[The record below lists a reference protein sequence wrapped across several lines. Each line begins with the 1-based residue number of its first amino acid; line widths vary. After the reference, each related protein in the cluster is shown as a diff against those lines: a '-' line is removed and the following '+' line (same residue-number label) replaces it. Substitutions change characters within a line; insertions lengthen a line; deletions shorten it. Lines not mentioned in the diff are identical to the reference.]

1 MPERP
6 SAGQFTMFGSV
17 LIVAGSITTRDGAR
31 EAFLAA
37 VAPMVAATHTEPGCR
52 EYVFSPDPDDDNRV
66 LLFELW
72 DDQEALDLHFAS
84 DHMAEFQ
91 RASANLPV
99 AARDIRKYTI
109 SDVGPV
115 R

>member
-1 MPERP
+1 MHSLR
-6 SAGQFTMFGSV
+6 SGAM
-17 LIVAGSITTRDGAR
+17 LIIAGSITTSPGHR

-37 VAPMVAATHTEPGCR
+37 AGPMVAATHTEPGCR
-52 EYVFSPDPDDDNRV
+52 EYVFSPDPDDDDRI

-72 DDQEALDLHFAS
+72 DDQASLDAHFVS
-84 DHMAEFQ
+84 EHMAAFQ
-91 RASANLPV
+91 QSLADISV
-99 AARDIRKYTI
+99 VGRDVQKYTI